1 MNFIF
6 KTESNIHLSLCIS
19 LHHAY
24 QIWKKFY
31 VYLPTT
37 YLWICM
43 LKSFFDE
50 KSIKKLTI
58 IINSNGKYWDHV
70 IYIITSCLFCFL
82 DVEVVFHFGD
92 LIKWWLK
99 SMSWMS
105 NRRLAISLSKIFLVA
120 LKISKK
126 YFKYF
131 CIKYGMFEYI
141 HISRKFF
148 FILRVI

>member
-58 IINSNGKYWDHV
+58 IINSNGKYWDHII
-70 IYIITSCLFCFL
+70 IYIIKSFLFCFL
-82 DVEVVFHFGD
+82 DVEVVIHFGD

-120 LKISKK
+120 LKK
-126 YFKYF
+126 YLKYF
-131 CIKYGMFEYI
+131 CIKCG
-141 HISRKFF
+141 
-148 FILRVI
+148 ILSICM

>member
-6 KTESNIHLSLCIS
+6 KTESNIHLSLCIW

-31 VYLPTT
+31 VCIYLLPI
-37 YLWICM
+37 LWICM
-43 LKSFFDE
+43 LKSFLDE

-120 LKISKK
+120 LKK
-126 YFKYF
+126 YLKYF
-131 CIKYGMFEYI
+131 CIKCG
-141 HISRKFF
+141 
-148 FILRVI
+148 ILSICR